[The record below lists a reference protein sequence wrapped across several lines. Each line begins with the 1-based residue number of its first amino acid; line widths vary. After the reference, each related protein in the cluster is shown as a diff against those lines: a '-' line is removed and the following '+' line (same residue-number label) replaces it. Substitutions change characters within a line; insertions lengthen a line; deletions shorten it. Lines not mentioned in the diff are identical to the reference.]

1 MIENAKKLY
10 NTRNYIVKAFKEKEQ
25 TKEDEQSEDEMD
37 QKLQPWVEESKERF
51 DEIKN
56 IINKAVK
63 NKLWVMVDKSET
75 ISVKK
80 ARDLLD
86 RIISKSDEKL
96 IDRRT
101 FDMYKDIVEDSK
113 KKKANESNPTGPRII
128 KCF

>member
-113 KKKANESNPTGPRII
+113 KKKS
-128 KCF
+128 K